1 MVDFMGKDA
10 YGVKDL
16 EEIVRLLRAPG
27 GCPWDREQTH
37 QSLRRGMLEEAY
49 EVVEA
54 IDQGSPEHLKEELG
68 DVLLQVVFHA
78 DIERDRGRFTFD
90 DVCDRVCKKLI
101 FRHPHVFGGDTSK
114 SWEDC
119 KALEKGQET
128 TAEKLG
134 AVARSLPS
142 LWRAEKM
149 VNKAKKNGACWPEDD
164 APAEALLA
172 AAKELSAGNGDALGK
187 VLFAAAAC
195 AAKENIDPE
204 AALHG
209 ACETFLQK
217 VGAVEQAVGDLSQ
230 ASREE
235 QLSHWP
241 ED

>member
-1 MVDFMGKDA
+1 
-10 YGVKDL
+10 
-16 EEIVRLLRAPG
+16 
-27 GCPWDREQTH
+27 
-37 QSLRRGMLEEAY
+37 
-49 EVVEA
+49 
-54 IDQGSPEHLKEELG
+54 
-68 DVLLQVVFHA
+68 
-78 DIERDRGRFTFD
+78 
-90 DVCDRVCKKLI
+90 
-101 FRHPHVFGGDTSK
+101 
-114 SWEDC
+114 
-119 KALEKGQET
+119 
-128 TAEKLG
+128 
-134 AVARSLPS
+134 
-142 LWRAEKM
+142 M

-195 AAKENIDPE
+195 AAKEEIDPE

>member
-1 MVDFMGKDA
+1 
-10 YGVKDL
+10 
-16 EEIVRLLRAPG
+16 
-27 GCPWDREQTH
+27 
-37 QSLRRGMLEEAY
+37 
-49 EVVEA
+49 
-54 IDQGSPEHLKEELG
+54 
-68 DVLLQVVFHA
+68 
-78 DIERDRGRFTFD
+78 
-90 DVCDRVCKKLI
+90 
-101 FRHPHVFGGDTSK
+101 
-114 SWEDC
+114 
-119 KALEKGQET
+119 

-149 VNKAKKNGACWPEDD
+149 GNKAKKNGACWPQDD

-172 AAKELSAGNGDALGK
+172 AAKELSEGNGDALGK

-195 AAKENIDPE
+195 AAKEGIDPE

-241 ED
+241 KD